1 MTNEMLSKYIRQIE
15 EIEADV
21 KHGLKRGYN
30 KNILINKLRKKKII
44 SHNITQCEQK
54 INVLIQKQYQLEQL
68 NITIMQIDA
77 LRDTT
82 KLMKNFTKT
91 NKIEKIEQLT
101 DTMSE
106 LQDNIMDINEQL
118 TIDVIDF
125 NDDELEHEL
134 AELNSGLET
143 NIIATFPIVPQN
155 DITSSDNKEE
165 QILLSD
171 F

>member
-1 MTNEMLSKYIRQIE
+1 
-15 EIEADV
+15 
-21 KHGLKRGYN
+21 
-30 KNILINKLRKKKII
+30 
-44 SHNITQCEQK
+44 
-54 INVLIQKQYQLEQL
+54 
-68 NITIMQIDA
+68 MQIDA